1 VSVECFRHR
10 RFREASLSLLASL
23 SEISSVYAADGLKLT
38 VRQLY
43 YQCVARGWIE
53 NNEREYQKIIRLLTD
68 AREAGLFDWDAIEDR
83 GREVVMRPCWTS
95 PAEILEAAASSYHE
109 DRWELQDVRVVVVLE
124 KAALAGVVEPA
135 CKHLD
140 TPLLAARGYSSAT
153 LFYEIAKGR
162 ICPALE
168 DRQDVVVL
176 HLGDH
181 DPSGL
186 DMTRDLRDRL
196 SLYVRQG
203 VNVQRVALNM
213 DQVEAFQPP
222 PNPAKESDKRF
233 DAYRREYGDQC
244 WELDA
249 LPPKE
254 LARLTREAIE
264 EHIDWRQWAEST
276 TAIEQSKASLR
287 KLVGAWE
294 EEA

>member
-1 VSVECFRHR
+1 MRRPRRADPMLDAFRDHA
-10 RFREASLSLLASL
+10 FRGHNLSLVTALRDIAA
-23 SEISSVYAADGLKLT
+23 EYAAQGMRLT

-43 YQCVARGWIE
+43 YQCLARGWIE

-83 GREVVMRPCWTS
+83 GREVVMRPCWRS
-95 PAEILEAAASSYHE
+95 PAEILKAAASSYHE
-109 DRWELQDVRVVVVLE
+109 DRWELQGVRVVVVLE
-124 KAALAGVVEPA
+124 KAALAGIVEPA
-135 CKHLD
+135 CKDLD

-153 LFYEIAKGR
+153 SFYEIAKER

-168 DRQDVVVL
+168 ADQDVVVL

-196 SLYVRQG
+196 SLYARQRVDVR
-203 VNVQRVALNM
+203 RVALNM
-213 DQVEAFQPP
+213 DQVAAFQPP
-222 PNPAKESDKRF
+222 PNPAKESAKRF
-233 DAYRREYGDQC
+233 DTYRREYGDQC

-249 LPPKE
+249 LPPEE

-264 EHIDWRQWAEST
+264 EHIDWPQWGNSTAVIEERQ
-276 TAIEQSKASLR
+276 AS
-287 KLVGAWE
+287 
-294 EEA
+294 